1 MDIHSYINVNDEN
14 PYKKKWIVICTKMC
28 MTKTHTKT
36 YVNMDI
42 QSTKLYLTKHTTE
55 LIQIEKMMEF
65 TQNEKGQCDIMN
77 D

>member
-1 MDIHSYINVNDEN
+1 
-14 PYKKKWIVICTKMC
+14 
-28 MTKTHTKT
+28 MTKNHTKT

-42 QSTKLYLTKHTTE
+42 QSTILYMTKHT
-55 LIQIEKMMEF
+55 IEIFSTRKMTKF